1 MVDQLIGRIPGR
13 PVHGDAERRAWSI
26 VIGKRGYKA
35 FVDELL
41 TSDEYMHAFGYDHVP
56 SQRSR
61 LLPGRD
67 IGERPIYQSFPRY
80 EGDWRDTQRSR
91 APSPDLPKYSINSS
105 SIKFSDQ
112 DKRSNLP
119 ALLLLLTC
127 FTLSALFST
136 LN

>member
-41 TSDEYMHAFGYDHVP
+41 TSDEYMHAFCYDHVP
-56 SQRSR
+56 SQYSR

-80 EGDWRDTQRSR
+80 EGD
-91 APSPDLPKYSINSS
+91 
-105 SIKFSDQ
+105 
-112 DKRSNLP
+112 
-119 ALLLLLTC
+119 
-127 FTLSALFST
+127 
-136 LN
+136 